1 MHVGVHIRYSKC
13 DSLLALRI
21 SRRLKRIFF
30 MQGSTEDWNAG
41 GEKSKPWTPEDSI
54 RLLEAYGG
62 DTGTIKNGVIAPHRF
77 MVDGATPLAIARA
90 ASGELSIEGPQRS
103 FIESSPEKITPYLG
117 RESVYTRTRIDISG
131 HNSMLSQYF
140 WKAVRAGEST
150 LVEAFLDMGV
160 PTCGRWSAKQTDN
173 NCKNGA
179 EGEGCNSN
187 PSKRLHVGTSTTLHV
202 AAALGHADVVDVL
215 VKADSMR
222 CASDRNIKTGK
233 SGQFS
238 LLARATDAN
247 GRMAMHLAAGCSSGP
262 KSSDG
267 NIEVLKI
274 LLDWGCPLAAK
285 DHNKQTIL
293 HHAARSGNTGVLK
306 YVLQRWITAAS
317 SNGTCHVA
325 ASSNPKVYD
334 LRRGGLLDWRDRW
347 SRTSVHWCV
356 LNQHIECLKIL
367 LAAGASAMPPK
378 PHGSRSTR
386 LRLETPLEIARRL
399 EREQGIDRQ
408 RSSLKPP
415 NCSLSEGVSYDEAA
429 RATEET
435 DCNEGPF
442 VSLLLKASQEAGGE
456 AASKQKR
463 SASMLV

>member
-1 MHVGVHIRYSKC
+1 
-13 DSLLALRI
+13 
-21 SRRLKRIFF
+21 
-30 MQGSTEDWNAG
+30 
-41 GEKSKPWTPEDSI
+41 
-54 RLLEAYGG
+54 
-62 DTGTIKNGVIAPHRF
+62 
-77 MVDGATPLAIARA
+77 
-90 ASGELSIEGPQRS
+90 
-103 FIESSPEKITPYLG
+103 
-117 RESVYTRTRIDISG
+117 
-131 HNSMLSQYF
+131 
-140 WKAVRAGEST
+140 
-150 LVEAFLDMGV
+150 
-160 PTCGRWSAKQTDN
+160 
-173 NCKNGA
+173 
-179 EGEGCNSN
+179 
-187 PSKRLHVGTSTTLHV
+187 
-202 AAALGHADVVDVL
+202 
-215 VKADSMR
+215 
-222 CASDRNIKTGK
+222 
-233 SGQFS
+233 
-238 LLARATDAN
+238 
-247 GRMAMHLAAGCSSGP
+247 MHLAAGCSSGP

-367 LAAGASAMPPK
+367 LAAGASAMPPR